1 MGAYK
6 EEQISD
12 RQDKW
17 YCFRGRR
24 AGDLWIYTQTG
35 LLELNTVCFITLIR
49 EMATLTDT
57 MIQQAFIVLILYS
70 SIADTMVIKKNKIR
84 NGLCLS
90 GKKEIKY
97 WVKHFKHWAR
107 KWLMS

>member
-1 MGAYK
+1 
-6 EEQISD
+6 
-12 RQDKW
+12 
-17 YCFRGRR
+17 
-24 AGDLWIYTQTG
+24 
-35 LLELNTVCFITLIR
+35 
-49 EMATLTDT
+49 MATLTDT

-97 WVKHFKHWAR
+97 WVKHFKH
-107 KWLMS
+107 